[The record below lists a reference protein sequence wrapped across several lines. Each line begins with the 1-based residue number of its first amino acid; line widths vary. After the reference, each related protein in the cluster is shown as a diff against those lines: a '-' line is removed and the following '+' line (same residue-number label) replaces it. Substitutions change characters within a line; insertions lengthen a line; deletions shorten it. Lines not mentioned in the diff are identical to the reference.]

1 MASDSTP
8 FSPLSNRVRLVVAST
23 VMLTFISYWRAA
35 AIVLNDLG
43 SSAFYAGGIAEQAVG
58 KAAPWFILAVML
70 FSFAVRAVYVES
82 CSMFTRGG
90 VYRVVKEALGGTFAK
105 LSVSALM
112 FDYILT
118 GPISGVSAGQ
128 YIAGLINGLFINAD
142 KHGWMPGALHNFFHG
157 TPQINEN
164 YAAAVFAILVTIYY
178 WRQNIMGIE
187 ESSDKALRVMQITTV
202 MVVMLLGWS
211 FYTLFRVGIHLPP
224 LPTPSNLH
232 FSDEALGFLKGTNFA
247 KMLGLFGI
255 LIAFGHSV
263 LAMSGEESLAQVNRE
278 IASPKLKNLKRAAI
292 IIAVYSFV
300 FTGLASLLAVMLIPD
315 PGSPLAVFG
324 DRLQYKDNLIAGMT
338 MYLSGPLVL
347 RITFRIFVVVVGFLI
362 LSGAI
367 NTSIIGSNGVLNR
380 VSEDGVL
387 TDWFRRPHRK
397 YGTSYRIV
405 NLVTGLQL
413 LTIILSRGDV
423 YALGEAYAFGVIWSF
438 TFNALAMLVLRF
450 KYHGE
455 RGWKV
460 PPNFRIGRIEIPV
473 GLGSVFIALLSVAV
487 TNLFT
492 KSVATKAGLV
502 FSAAFFAV
510 FTISER
516 VNKRKFAHAEAHMK
530 EHFQL
535 MQQETIDRD
544 AVEVR
549 PGNMLVTVRDHNT
562 LNHLRWALENT
573 NTHEQDVVVMEA
585 RLTGFGTGET
595 DLAMDQIFSE
605 HEQTLFTKAVSIAE
619 SYGKEISLLVVPA
632 RDIFTAIV
640 QTVNS
645 LESAAVVAGLSSK
658 LNSEE
663 QSFRMGQAWEAAPEP
678 KRQFVLHIVR
688 PDRTV
693 DTYRIGPHTPSI
705 KSEDVQLVHQL
716 WLDMKKHPTTAE
728 IHHSDI
734 ITLALKRLAR
744 DYVLEPDSVLK
755 SLNRGYLKIF
765 LGYASGVGKSFRM
778 LDEARRRK
786 ERGQDVV
793 VGAIQPE
800 LPPEANT
807 ILSKLEVVPL
817 KQVGQSTAV
826 NVDALLRRHPDAC
839 FIDGLAYDNPPGSR
853 NATRWQDAKEL
864 VQAGIKVIAS
874 VNIHYIAELKEQVA
888 AITGKKVTQTVPID
902 FIKTADEIEIVDA
915 PPVESLERSPAEQ
928 LSLEKRQQQLSRL
941 REMALVLAA
950 NVVDHQLSN
959 YLGSH
964 GIPQGFSAQER
975 ILVCITSRAD
985 VREMMNTAQVV
996 ARRFHGELTVAHVNE
1011 PHLSRTDRLAL
1022 EQKLDMARAAAIHI
1036 EILDGDDPVD
1046 AILDFARSKGITQLF
1061 IGHSQRSKLWS
1072 SVRGNNVDR
1081 LIQKSRGM
1089 DVRIFPNKK

>member
-1 MASDSTP
+1 
-8 FSPLSNRVRLVVAST
+8 
-23 VMLTFISYWRAA
+23 MLTFISYWRAA

-58 KAAPWFILAVML
+58 KSAPWFILGVML
-70 FSFAVRAVYVES
+70 FAFAVRSVYVES

-118 GPISGVSAGQ
+118 GPISGVAAGQ
-128 YIAGLINGLFINAD
+128 YIAGLINELFIAGEA
-142 KHGWMPGALHNFFHG
+142 HGWIPRAMHALFHG
-157 TPQINEN
+157 TPHINEN
-164 YAAAVFAILVTIYY
+164 YAAAAFAVLVTLYY
-178 WRQNIMGIE
+178 WWQNIMGIE

-202 MVVMLLGWS
+202 MVVILLAWS
-211 FYTLFRVGIHLPP
+211 AITLMNVGIHLPP
-224 LPTPSNLH
+224 WPTPGNFH

-247 KMLGLFGI
+247 RTLGLFGI

-278 IASPKLKNLKRAAI
+278 LASPKLKNLKRAAV
-292 IIAVYSFV
+292 IIADYSTV
-300 FTGLASLLAVMLIPD
+300 FTGLSSLLAVMLIPD
-315 PGSPLAVFG
+315 SVRAGY
-324 DRLQYKDNLIAGMT
+324 QDNLIAGLAMYMT
-338 MYLSGPLVL
+338 GPLVL
-347 RITFRIFVVVVGFLI
+347 RLIFRVFVVVVGFLI

-367 NTSIIGSNGVLNR
+367 NTSIIGANGVLNR

-387 TDWFRRPHRK
+387 TDWFRRPHKK
-397 YGTSYRIV
+397 YGTSYRLV
-405 NLVTGLQL
+405 NLIVGLQL
-413 LTIILSRGDV
+413 LTIIASRGDV

-438 TFNALAMLVLRF
+438 TFNSIAMLVLRF

-460 PPNFRIGRIEIPV
+460 PPNFRIGNTEIPV
-473 GLGSVFIALLSVAV
+473 GLFSVLLVLLATAL

-492 KSVATKAGLV
+492 KSVATKAGIA
-502 FSAAFFAV
+502 FSLAFFAV
-510 FTISER
+510 FSISER
-516 VNKRKFAHAEAHMK
+516 INKRKFAHAEAQMK

-535 MQQETIDRD
+535 MQQDTIDRD

-573 NTHEQDVVVMEA
+573 DTHEKDIVVMEA
-585 RLTGFGTGET
+585 RLTGFGAGESE
-595 DLAMDQIFSE
+595 LAMEQIFSD

-619 SYGKEISLLVVPA
+619 GYGKEISLLVVPA

-645 LESAAVVAGLSSK
+645 LESASVVAGLSSK
-658 LNSEE
+658 LSSEE
-663 QSFRMGQAWEAAPEP
+663 QAFRMGQAWEAAAEP
-678 KRQFVLHIVR
+678 KHQFVLHIVH
-688 PDRTV
+688 PAGKV
-693 DTYRIGPHTPSI
+693 DTYRIGPHTPTM

-716 WLDMKKHPTTAE
+716 WLDMKKHPSSGE

-734 ITLALKRLAR
+734 VSLALKRLAR
-744 DYVLEPDSVLK
+744 DYVLDRDTVLK
-755 SLNRGYLKIF
+755 SLNKGYLKIF
-765 LGYASGVGKSFRM
+765 LGYASGVGKSARM
-778 LDEARRRK
+778 LDEARRRS

-800 LPPEANT
+800 LPPEAT
-807 ILSKLEVVPL
+807 AILSKLEVVPL
-817 KQVGQSTAV
+817 KKVGDSTAV
-826 NVDALLRRHPDAC
+826 DVDALLRRHPDAC

-874 VNIHYIAELKEQVA
+874 VNIHYITELREQVE
-888 AITGKKVTQTVPID
+888 AITGKRVTQTVPIS
-902 FIKTADEIEIVDA
+902 FIKSADEIEIVDA
-915 PPVESLERSPAEQ
+915 PALEPLGRSPAEKT
-928 LSLEKRQQQLSRL
+928 SFENRQKQLSRL

-950 NVVDHQLSN
+950 DVVEHQLSN

-964 GIPQGFSAQER
+964 GVKQSFGAQER
-975 ILVCITSRAD
+975 ILVCLTSRAD
-985 VREMMNTAQVV
+985 AQEMLQTAQTI
-996 ARRFHGELTVAHVNE
+996 ARRFHGELIVAHANE
-1011 PHLSRTDRLAL
+1011 PELSRTDRVAL
-1022 EQKLDMARAAAIHI
+1022 DQKLDMARRMGIHI
-1036 EILDGDDPVD
+1036 EILDGDDPVNS
-1046 AILDFARSKGITQLF
+1046 ILEFARARGVTQLF

-1072 SVRGNNVDR
+1072 SVRGNNVDK
-1081 LIQKSRGM
+1081 LIEKSRGM